1 MAQDAAERAMIYLV
15 FIGGWCV
22 GFGMAFVAMCAKRE
36 P

>member
-1 MAQDAAERAMIYLV
+1 MIYLV

-22 GFGMAFVAMCAKRE
+22 GFGMAFTLVFDHYNRKGKT